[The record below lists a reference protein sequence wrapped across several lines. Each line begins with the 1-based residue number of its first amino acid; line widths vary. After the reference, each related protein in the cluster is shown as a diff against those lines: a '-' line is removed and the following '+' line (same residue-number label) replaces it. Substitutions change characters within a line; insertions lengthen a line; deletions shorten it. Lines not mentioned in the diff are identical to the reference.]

1 MTRLFQHR
9 HEYGTIDEGIVVRL
23 IDFGAATIE
32 GKQEHREDGVTINYL
47 CASVQRSLFPSNGEI
62 LHITNLIALL
72 ILFIQ
77 AFRTFCDLCAV
88 DVPEFK
94 TEVITALGG
103 VHI

>member
-1 MTRLFQHR
+1 M
-9 HEYGTIDEGIVVRL
+9 VVRL

-47 CASVQRSLFPSNGEI
+47 FASVQRSLFPSNGEI

-77 AFRTFCDLCAV
+77 AFRTFISAACVTVFNPFIASTNRSFISCGNSR
-88 DVPEFK
+88 K
-94 TEVITALGG
+94 VINFQGTSQM
-103 VHI
+103 V